1 MERSQTEGTPTFTFS
16 RELSN
21 ALVWGDWMTHGLN
34 VTSEK
39 TVVGKRARA
48 HKNGQLE

>member
-1 MERSQTEGTPTFTFS
+1 MERNQTEGTPTFTFS

-21 ALVWGDWMTHGLN
+21 ALVWGGWMTHGLN

-39 TVVGKRARA
+39 TVVGREQERIRTG
-48 HKNGQLE
+48 N